1 MRLKDTFC
9 LRRVNQR
16 MGQEWG
22 LVWKDG
28 ADAFQRINAGT
39 GALTGKRDKPLKG
52 IGTELIQK

>member
-1 MRLKDTFC
+1 
-9 LRRVNQR
+9 

-28 ADAFQRINAGT
+28 TDAFQGINAGT